1 MRGGFTTV
9 IIMTHP
15 GGTLRF
21 TKPPVRG
28 VSLTVFFAPIE
39 GLLLT
44 SLAPLVSE
52 VKKGFPVVKERFAEM
67 PWIFEDLDDDE
78 VPNFDDDAFP
88 FPYLTFA
95 NGSGQAINFQND
107 RFRLTWSFSDGDE
120 YPGFEALRAQLDEH
134 LSHFAR
140 HVAKEIGEGVAVSHV
155 AVRYDNEL
163 GASVRPMDVM
173 LRAYG
178 IEAGAQSPSPHA
190 TDLKDATFHATVLRY
205 AEGRAEEVYVI
216 SRHLDAGTTLGLR
229 STSRRP
235 QPSKEGWGD
244 LLDAAHDNL
253 ITVFDSLTTQVQKE
267 KWGPIS

>member
-1 MRGGFTTV
+1 MKT
-9 IIMTHP
+9 MTHA

-67 PWIFEDLDDDE
+67 PWTFEDLDDDAL
-78 VPNFDDDAFP
+78 PSLDDDAFP

-95 NGSGQAINFQND
+95 NGSGHAINFQND
-107 RFRLTWSFSDGDE
+107 RFRLTWSFSDGE
-120 YPGFEALRAQLDEH
+120 GYPGFDALRTQLDDH
-134 LSHFAR
+134 LGLFVR
-140 HVAKEIGEGVAVSHV
+140 HVAKEVGEDVKVSHV

-163 GASVRPMDVM
+163 GDDASPLDVM

-178 IEAGAQSPSPHA
+178 IEAEQERRPSDA
-190 TDLKDATFHATVLRY
+190 SELKDATFHATVPRR
-205 AEGRAEEVYVI
+205 AESRTEEVYVI
-216 SRHLDAGTTLGLR
+216 SRRVDTSTTLGLR

-235 QPSKEGWGD
+235 EPSNGGWGD

-253 ITVFDSLTTQVQKE
+253 INVFDSLTSRAQKAA
-267 KWGPIS
+267 WGVTA